1 MKTPEQVVA
10 DIERRLAKHWHTAIA
25 GGDPLFPHLFPLG
38 RLTRADL
45 EADYAAVHTRTVQWQ
60 DWTKARDLALDYENR
75 SVKGT
80 SQVVPTHLGVDSLDR
95 AAAIVGG
102 AWPARLERARRRHRV
117 LQERYPQMADPARV
131 LRLVDQYTPLDFDLL
146 TTVADWYLAD
156 PARAGLGV
164 TPRQVPLP
172 GVHAKWLQAHTK
184 GVLALTGLDDLGL
197 RPAHPS
203 RIHFTYLDPAYRA
216 TGVRVHDSATVGD
229 TFTPAYQPD
238 VVLISENKDTAIHFP
253 PAPGGMAVEGHGFG
267 GRTAAAFAWLAGA
280 PRLFYWGDI
289 DRHGYEILNGFRA
302 DGLPVTSILMD
313 PHTYDAYER
322 YGTDTDKNGAA
333 IKHGTPKPLAHLTGP
348 ERAVYL
354 RLLDADHTGHRRI
367 EQERIPLTAALEALG
382 L

>member
-1 MKTPEQVVA
+1 MKTPDQAIA
-10 DIERRLAKHWHTAIA
+10 DIERRLANHWHTGIA
-25 GGDPLFPHLFPLG
+25 CGNPAFPHAFTLG
-38 RLTRADL
+38 RLTKANLD
-45 EADYAAVHTRTVQWQ
+45 ADYAAVHARTVQWQ
-60 DWTKARDLALDYENR
+60 DWAKARGLVLTYENR

-80 SQVVPTHLGVDSLDR
+80 SQVVPTHVTVGSLDR

-102 AWPARLERARRRHRV
+102 AWPARLDRARHRHRV
-117 LQERYPQMADPARV
+117 LQERYPEMTDPARA

-172 GVHAKWLQAHTK
+172 GVHAKWLQAHTR
-184 GVLALTGLDDLGL
+184 GVQALTGLDDLGL

-216 TGVRVHDSATVGD
+216 TGARVHDSATVGD
-229 TFTPAYQPD
+229 TFTPAYRPG

-253 PAPGGMAVEGHGFG
+253 PTPGGIAVEGHGFG

-302 DGLPVTSILMD
+302 DGLPVTSILMGLD
-313 PHTYDAYER
+313 TYDAYER
-322 YGTDTDKNGAA
+322 YGTNTDKNGAA
-333 IKHGTPKPLAHLTGP
+333 IKPGTPKPLAHLVDS
-348 ERAVYL
+348 ERVVYL
-354 RLLDADHTGHRRI
+354 RLLDADHTGYRRL
-367 EQERIPLTAALEALG
+367 EQERIPLTVAYEALG